1 MSKKTYKKRF
11 VFLRHDET
19 YTLTATALKFIQRNV
34 IKIDVN
40 YHNIQLHSGE

>member
-19 YTLTATALKFIQRNV
+19 YTLTATALLNLYK
-34 IKIDVN
+34 
-40 YHNIQLHSGE
+40 EM